1 MRLTC
6 WLGVT
11 KYVCDRF
18 AGFET
23 ALDWRL
29 EGCCDPDKSCHH
41 WCSAGHGLDIVDGR
55 LSP

>member
-1 MRLTC
+1 MHLIC

-18 AGFET
+18 AGLET

-29 EGCCDPDKSCHH
+29 EGCCDPDESCHH